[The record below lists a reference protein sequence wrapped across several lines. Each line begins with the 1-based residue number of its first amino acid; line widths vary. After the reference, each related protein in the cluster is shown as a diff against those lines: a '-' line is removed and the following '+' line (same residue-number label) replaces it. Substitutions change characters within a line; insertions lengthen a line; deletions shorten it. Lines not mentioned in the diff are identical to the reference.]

1 MLSLILPTV
10 ENGGAVSAMINI
22 RRSVVFAWNYTFNH
36 EVSPLRHIDDVAI
49 RHYVL
54 QALGFMWAVSSCV
67 ALGSYTVLAASI
79 VGHAV
84 LVAAAAVTV
93 ATYTAAT
100 VRPALFRSNR
110 GRRPDGEERR
120 ARDRC
125 LLVPSDEVPDGRD
138 EGDVEVLE
146 EGAARGHDPTIHV
159 I

>member
-1 MLSLILPTV
+1 
-10 ENGGAVSAMINI
+10 MINI
-22 RRSVVFAWNYTFNH
+22 RRYVVFAWNYTFNH
-36 EVSPLRHIDDVAI
+36 EISPLRHIDDVAI

-110 GRRPDGEERR
+110 GRRPDGEHE
-120 ARDRC
+120 
-125 LLVPSDEVPDGRD
+125 
-138 EGDVEVLE
+138 
-146 EGAARGHDPTIHV
+146 
-159 I
+159 

>member
-22 RRSVVFAWNYTFNH
+22 RRCVVFAWNYTFNH

-110 GRRPDGEERR
+110 GRRPDGEHE
-120 ARDRC
+120 
-125 LLVPSDEVPDGRD
+125 
-138 EGDVEVLE
+138 
-146 EGAARGHDPTIHV
+146 
-159 I
+159 